1 MPSVFPE
8 NGFDVFPTVS
18 GGASLNG
25 HADLHNNLKD
35 AVEALEEKVGVDG
48 STDTTSIDYKLAHLG
63 DTYYTEDEVD
73 SALAAKLD
81 STDYTASDVL
91 TKIKTVD
98 GTDSGLDAD
107 TLDGSHAS
115 AFALSGHD
123 HNTVYLGIG
132 STAVNSDKLDTLDS
146 TQFLR
151 SDANDTT
158 SGQIYSNNNGL
169 TGSWDTCQFVVAP
182 ANDAGIAI
190 RTGGQNKYTVQLRAG
205 GTYGSSIPNLYLTG
219 HVGNDPGL
227 ILSNVTCGTVFEGSS
242 RRFKTNITPAYIS
255 TNDDA
260 VEKIKQIPLSSF
272 KYVADTEA
280 DPVIG
285 VIAEDLIDVFPE
297 AVVYQDDQP
306 TSVATQRM
314 TYLNMG
320 AIQQLI
326 NKVETLEARV
336 AELEAR

>member
-8 NGFDVFPTVS
+8 NGLDTFPTVS

-25 HADLHNNLKD
+25 HADLHNDLKD
-35 AVEALEEKVGVDG
+35 AVEALEDKVGIDG
-48 STDTTSIDYKLAHLG
+48 STVTDSIDYKLAHLG
-63 DTYYTEDEVD
+63 DTYYTETEVD
-73 SALAAKLD
+73 NALAAKLD
-81 STDYTASDVL
+81 SSAYTAEDVL

-98 GTDSGLDAD
+98 GSTSGLDAD
-107 TLDGSHAS
+107 TLDGSHAT
-115 AFALSGHD
+115 AFALAHT
-123 HNTVYLGIG
+123 HPYLSSTG
-132 STAVNSDKLDTLDS
+132 TAVNSEKLDSLDS

-151 SDANDTT
+151 SDANDTVTGRIT
-158 SGQIYSNNNGL
+158 STNNGL
-169 TGSWDTCQFVVAP
+169 TGSWDTCQFIVAP
-182 ANDAGIAI
+182 SGDAGIAI
-190 RTGGQNKYTVQLRAG
+190 RTGGQNKYTIQMRAG
-205 GTYGSSIPNLYLTG
+205 GTGDGSSIPNLYLTG